1 MAGLLV
7 VVSGPSG
14 VGKGTILNRL
24 LQQRGDCTFSISAT
38 TRSPRPGEVHGEH
51 YHFLDH
57 DTFTHWVEQ
66 GRFLEWNQVHDQFYG
81 TPRDYVAHQRS
92 QGQHVLLDVD
102 VQGGLQVMQAEP
114 DHLSVFIAPP
124 DLETLKHRLVSRGTE
139 TAEQVQ
145 KRLLTA
151 RVELRSL
158 EQYRYVVVN
167 HEIERSVSELNA
179 ILTGECLRTERL
191 RQSGKLPR
199 FVETH
204 GESGVG

>member
-1 MAGLLV
+1 MPGLLV

-14 VGKGTILNRL
+14 VGKGTILSQL
-24 LQQRGDCTFSISAT
+24 LKLRGDCTFSISAT
-38 TRSPRPGEVHGEH
+38 TRPPRPGEIHGQH

-66 GRFLEWNQVHDQFYG
+66 GRFLEWNQVFDQFYG
-81 TPRDYVAHQRS
+81 TPREYVAQQRR
-92 QGQHVLLDVD
+92 QGHHVLLDVD

-124 DLETLKHRLVSRGTE
+124 CLDTLRHRLVSRGTE
-139 TAEQVQ
+139 TPEQVQ

-151 RVELRSL
+151 RVELRSM

-167 HEIERSVSELNA
+167 HEIDRSVAELNA
-179 ILTGECLRTERL
+179 ILTGECLRTDRL
-191 RQSGKLPR
+191 RQTGKLPR
-199 FVETH
+199 YLEHH

>member
-1 MAGLLV
+1 MGGLLV

-14 VGKGTILNRL
+14 VGKGTILSRL
-24 LQQRGDCTFSISAT
+24 LELRNDVTFSISAT
-38 TRSPRPGEVHGEH
+38 TRAPRPGEIHGQH

-81 TPRDYVAHQRS
+81 TPRDYVASQRS
-92 QGQHVLLDVD
+92 RGLHVLLDVD

-114 DHLSVFIAPP
+114 DHVSVFIAPP
-124 DLETLKHRLVSRGTE
+124 DLDALRHRLLTRGTE
-139 TAEQVQ
+139 TADQVRR
-145 KRLLTA
+145 RLLTA

-158 EQYRYVVVN
+158 EHYRYLIINSEVDQAVA
-167 HEIERSVSELNA
+167 ELNA
-179 ILTGECLRTERL
+179 ILTGETLRIDRL
-191 RQSGKLPR
+191 RKLGRLPK
-199 FVETH
+199 FQEPH

>member
-1 MAGLLV
+1 MPGLLV

-14 VGKGTILNRL
+14 VGKGTILNQL
-24 LQQRGDCTFSISAT
+24 LKMRGDCTFSISAT
-38 TRSPRPGEVHGEH
+38 TRPPRPGEVHGQH

-66 GRFLEWNQVHDQFYG
+66 ERFLEWNQVFDQFYG
-81 TPRDYVAHQRS
+81 TPRDYVAQQRRD
-92 QGQHVLLDVD
+92 GLNVLLDVD

-124 DLETLKHRLVSRGTE
+124 DLDTLRHRLITRGTE
-139 TAEQVQ
+139 TVEQVQ

-158 EQYRYVVVN
+158 EQYRYVIVN
-167 HEIERSVSELNA
+167 QEIDQSVSELNA
-179 ILTGECLRTERL
+179 ILTSECLRTDRL
-191 RQSGKLPR
+191 RQTGKLPR
-199 FVETH
+199 FLEHH
-204 GESGVG
+204 GEIGVG

>member
-14 VGKGTILNRL
+14 VGKGTILARL
-24 LQQRGDCTFSISAT
+24 LGRRPECIFSISAT
-38 TRSPRPGEVHGEH
+38 TRPPRPGEVHGEH

-81 TPRDYVAHQRS
+81 TPREYVTQQR
-92 QGQHVLLDVD
+92 QRGLNVVLDVD

-114 DHLSVFIAPP
+114 DHVSIFIAPP
-124 DLETLKHRLVSRGTE
+124 DLDTLRQRLESRGTE
-139 TAEQVQ
+139 NVEQIRR
-145 KRLLTA
+145 RLLTA

-158 EQYRYVVVN
+158 DQYRYLIVN
-167 HEIERSVSELNA
+167 ESLEQAVDELDA
-179 ILTGECLRTERL
+179 ILRCESLRVDRM
-191 RQSGKLPR
+191 RKANRIPR
-199 FVETH
+199 FQEPH
-204 GESGVG
+204 GEVGVG